1 MLYPQFLYNLS
12 GSRLLPGYCI
22 ESDFCPRENF
32 TMNKHAELLQ
42 DRLRQL
48 FENKATEFVK
58 FAQDNPNTAVVTSQ
72 IAEMYTDLAR
82 VMSI

>member
-1 MLYPQFLYNLS
+1 
-12 GSRLLPGYCI
+12 
-22 ESDFCPRENF
+22 
-32 TMNKHAELLQ
+32 MNKHAELLQ